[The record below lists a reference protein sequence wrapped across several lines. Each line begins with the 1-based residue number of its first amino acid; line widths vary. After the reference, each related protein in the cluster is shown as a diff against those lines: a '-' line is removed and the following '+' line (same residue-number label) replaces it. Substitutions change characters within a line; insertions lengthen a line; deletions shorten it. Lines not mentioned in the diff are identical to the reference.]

1 MMIVTTG
8 IRFNDFHGKILKEEN
23 TMYIIMFVL
32 NDGKKLDML
41 LDGWNKIGVRG
52 ATILQSTGAYR
63 IRKRIPGRFAFTTA
77 NSDEASQTLLAMV
90 ENEETV
96 HNCLA
101 ETQRLIGDLR
111 EPNTGIFTYWPVT
124 DIIGIHK
131 NYKAD

>member
-1 MMIVTTG
+1 
-8 IRFNDFHGKILKEEN
+8 
-23 TMYIIMFVL
+23 MYIIMFVL

-63 IRKRIPGRFAFTTA
+63 VRKRIPGRFAFTTA

-96 HNCLA
+96 QNCLA
-101 ETQRLIGDLR
+101 ETQRLIGDLQ